1 MLGIPNLL
9 SRKSS
14 MQLTH
19 PFPTFVFILLFQTV
33 GLVAGTFSSEALRIY
48 DTRLQEAVSA
58 RQSALQQAF
67 AGANPKERKSA
78 CSCYGVR
85 HGFGHRQSLCI
96 FDNLCFNG
104 SHMVAAGDPS
114 TLTCREP
121 SDVLETGPVLAISCE
136 AKKRW
141 EAAVK
146 QVEVENLNGS
156 VVLQDQKW
164 LTSRDPVWRLGLTY
178 FTTLSRSCRELGHF
192 IGKAMSLLL
201 VNNCTLKAFQT
212 PVEHIALP
220 RHHEFL
226 LTMRN
231 EGSVGTRAMLLS
243 ILVQEAMRG
252 LFGTDVRRSQSFRA
266 HRLLGTKPM
275 ADGLLEFEGAFQ
287 AASDEKPLCFQRVML
302 PGTLRGIS
310 YVGGLEVKDYFVDR
324 LKADF
329 HLPRD
334 PVFVEGRVRLAYIG
348 RKPNV
353 ADDKR
358 LLTPGSAKALS
369 TLLASLDV
377 EVRRLDLENTTFRD
391 QLVAVQETEIFIAL
405 HGSALVVPT
414 TFGRPETVIIELMP
428 FHMFQDTY
436 YHKAIST
443 GMTFMMHQCR
453 RGIPQ
458 PGDDMFSNTTL
469 KQCAH
474 WRECKLHYSHGRPVQ
489 LTREDLEDL
498 ETLLKLAKSFVL
510 RARTGLYAAG
520 TSLRRAYS
528 RLCIERRIV
537 ANCRQTFLHSSPAD
551 PFNECVLSRDCTKG
565 VSP

>member
-302 PGTLRGIS
+302 PGTLR
-310 YVGGLEVKDYFVDR
+310 
-324 LKADF
+324 
-329 HLPRD
+329 
-334 PVFVEGRVRLAYIG
+334 
-348 RKPNV
+348 
-353 ADDKR
+353 
-358 LLTPGSAKALS
+358 
-369 TLLASLDV
+369 
-377 EVRRLDLENTTFRD
+377 VRRLDLENTTFRD